1 MDEFED
7 EESDFSLDGLPAEF
21 GNPSPKASDAETFPV
36 IPGYRIIRLLGQGG
50 MGAVYRAV
58 SLDEPSKSVAIKTIF
73 LPRFQT
79 IAVATR
85 KRFEREAS
93 LLGKLSHPNIVPIL
107 ELGTYEREYQIV
119 PYFTMPWL
127 EQGDLSDALERQ
139 PIHSRDDLHKWVDS
153 LCRMLDG
160 LAVAHQS
167 GIVHRDIKPRN
178 LFVGSDGSLLLGDF
192 GLAKIFEEDSELTST
207 IGRMG
212 TTPYAPPEQL
222 LSAKLADTRADIYAI
237 GVILHQFACFGVRPF
252 APDDHMEN
260 TSSETDSIARWQ
272 RSTDRTA
279 PRPSERSKHLSDRS
293 FDFIVQKCLAYY
305 PEHRYQT
312 VGSLLTDLRAWRRG
326 EIVQGTWQERFRTG
340 IIAPMMAQLLPI
352 SIVGGLLITTI
363 ATLAWYKFSSLSE
376 NVISLEEDVGKARQE
391 KFETQLDA
399 SKKIEAN
406 LRQELNTIL
415 PKLQGEKQE
424 YNVRRMVDPIREF
437 KILGERAK
445 VIGQELSLVDSS
457 SFIDRHNYWVIQRTS
472 VPQTL
477 RDRTYVDHLRYLLDL
492 TQDNLLHAQNVG
504 DDADQAIAIS
514 DLIRTHRM
522 LLSSAWYIAEYKAQ
536 DDYRE
541 ILDVDQVFPSSK
553 SAMEAL
559 EELSIVQRTPALRR
573 YLNLIL
579 LELDIRMP
587 TVTPEQLV
595 ATCRAREPDFSFS
608 TLKADGCVDL
618 QPWYVAW
625 YIFEKYYE
633 TSTKLQRPAAER
645 QPIVTAWHELQ
656 TATPAPEKDD
666 GQNIVYLRDSRMI
679 DDRRGDVLRELGH
692 FAEAKEVFD
701 ANWFGFEK
709 IRTFFNYDPKSW
721 ELSEQ
726 TLSSLINLAEKEGNL
741 EDQLLYYSRE
751 QKLLREKLVYGK
763 SHPNVFNESDVIDA
777 RLDLA
782 ASLYRNARLLTSDD
796 RTTLLREAESIT
808 EDVLKSSTKHATAS
822 GLQKSI
828 RTLLIE

>member
-7 EESDFSLDGLPAEF
+7 EESDFSLGGLPAEF
-21 GNPSPKASDAETFPV
+21 GNPSPKACDAETFPV
-36 IPGYRIIRLLGQGG
+36 IPGYRITRLLGQGG
-50 MGAVYRAV
+50 MGAVYQAV
-58 SLDEPSKSVAIKTIF
+58 SLDEPLQTVAIKTIF

-85 KRFEREAS
+85 KRFEREAF
-93 LLGKLSHPNIVPIL
+93 LLGKLSHPNIVPVL
-107 ELGTYEREYQIV
+107 KLGTYEREYQSV

-127 EQGDLSDALERQ
+127 EHGDLSDALERQ
-139 PIHSRDDLHKWVDS
+139 PILSRDDLYKWVDS
-153 LCRMLDG
+153 LSRMLEG

-178 LFVGSDGSLLLGDF
+178 LFVGTDGSLLLGDF
-192 GLAKIFEEDSELTST
+192 GLAKIFQDDSELTST

-222 LSAKLADTRADIYAI
+222 LSAKLADTRADVYAI

-252 APDDHMEN
+252 APDSHSEN

-279 PRPSERSKHLSDRS
+279 PRPSERLKHLSDRS

-312 VGSLLTDLRAWRRG
+312 VDGLLSDLRAWRRG

-340 IIAPMMAQLLPI
+340 IIAPMMARLLPI

-376 NVISLEEDVGKARQE
+376 NVISLEEDVGKERQ
-391 KFETQLDA
+391 KQFEA
-399 SKKIEAN
+399 SKKTEAI
-406 LRQELNTIL
+406 LREELNMIL
-415 PKLQGEKQE
+415 PKLQGEAE
-424 YNVRRMVDPIREF
+424 DYNVRRLVDPIREF
-437 KILGERAK
+437 NKLGERAK
-445 VIGQELSLVDSS
+445 VIARDLSLATSS
-457 SFIDRHNYWVIQRTS
+457 SFTDRHNYWVIQRTA
-472 VPQTL
+472 VPPTL

-492 TQDNLLHAQNVG
+492 TQDNLQHAQNMG

-522 LLSSAWYIAEYKAQ
+522 LLSSAWNIAEYKAQ

-559 EELSIVQRTPALRR
+559 GELSIVQRTPALQR
-573 YLNLIL
+573 YLNLLL

-595 ATCRAREPDFSFS
+595 ATCRARETDFSSS
-608 TLKADGCVDL
+608 TLRADGCVDL
-618 QPWYVAW
+618 QTWYVAW

-656 TATPAPEKDD
+656 TATPALEKDE
-666 GQNIVYLRDSRMI
+666 GQNIIYLRDLI
-679 DDRRGDVLRELGH
+679 TVNDRRGDVLRDLGY
-692 FAEAKEVFD
+692 FAEAKVVYNS
-701 ANWFGFEK
+701 NWSEFEP
-709 IRTFFNYDPKSW
+709 IRKFYNYDPNAW
-721 ELSEQ
+721 ALSEQ
-726 TLSSLINLAEKEGNL
+726 TLSSLINLAEKEGDL

-763 SHPNVFNESDVIDA
+763 SHPSVFNERDVIDA
-777 RLDLA
+777 KLDLA
-782 ASLYRNARLLTSDD
+782 ASLYWNARLYTTDD

-808 EDVLKSSTKHATAS
+808 EDVLNSYPKHPKAS